1 MIILGGSEV
10 LQKSRWCEKGT
21 TFLVCHT
28 VNFRWYDRCGS
39 STLWLK
45 ILTYLPTNASTLK
58 SWNGNYSM
66 QHCISSLMQSPEKG
80 CAESKSE
87 TIAGHTY
94 HRQLIVHWPLAIPH
108 PPDVRSSHPPSSD
121 ICNSSL
127 KSGRKSA
134 ILGSSTVYLL
144 SKAKNNLCEY
154 FRMTAKV
161 ILFPLLAH
169 FVRYYM

>member
-1 MIILGGSEV
+1 MRERNNILGMSH
-10 LQKSRWCEKGT
+10 CEFPLIWQMRIEQTVIKDT
-21 TFLVCHT
+21 TYC
-28 VNFRWYDRCGS
+28 S
-39 STLWLK
+39 ST
-45 ILTYLPTNASTLK
+45 
-58 SWNGNYSM
+58 WNGNHSM

-121 ICNSSL
+121 ICNSNL
-127 KSGRKSA
+127 KSWRKGA

-144 SKAKNNLCEY
+144 SKTKINLCEY
-154 FRMTAKV
+154 FRMMTAEVFTFSQLCAILRV
-161 ILFPLLAH
+161 I
-169 FVRYYM
+169 

>member
-1 MIILGGSEV
+1 MRERNNILGMSH
-10 LQKSRWCEKGT
+10 CE
-21 TFLVCHT
+21 FPLIWQMRIEQT
-28 VNFRWYDRCGS
+28 VIKD
-39 STLWLK
+39 
-45 ILTYLPTNASTLK
+45 TYLPTTTASTLK

-121 ICNSSL
+121 ICNSNL
-127 KSGRKSA
+127 KSWRKGA

>member
-1 MIILGGSEV
+1 MRERNNILGMSH
-10 LQKSRWCEKGT
+10 CE
-21 TFLVCHT
+21 FPLIWQMRIEQT
-28 VNFRWYDRCGS
+28 VIKD
-39 STLWLK
+39 
-45 ILTYLPTNASTLK
+45 TYLPTNASTLK

-94 HRQLIVHWPLAIPH
+94 HRQLIVHWPLAISH

-121 ICNSSL
+121 ICNSNL
-127 KSGRKSA
+127 KSWRKSA

-144 SKAKNNLCEY
+144 SKTKINLCEY
-154 FRMTAKV
+154 FRMMTAEVFTFSQLCAILHV
-161 ILFPLLAH
+161 I
-169 FVRYYM
+169 

>member
-1 MIILGGSEV
+1 MIILGGTTE
-10 LQKSRWCEKGT
+10 KSVMRERNNILGMSHCE
-21 TFLVCHT
+21 FPLIWQMRIEHT
-28 VNFRWYDRCGS
+28 VIKD
-39 STLWLK
+39 
-45 ILTYLPTNASTLK
+45 TYLPTAAASTLK

-94 HRQLIVHWPLAIPH
+94 HRQLIVNWPLAIPH

-121 ICNSSL
+121 ICNSNL
-127 KSGRKSA
+127 KSWRKGA

-144 SKAKNNLCEY
+144 SKTKINLCEY
-154 FRMTAKV
+154 FRMMTAEVFTFSQLCAILHV
-161 ILFPLLAH
+161 I
-169 FVRYYM
+169 

>member
-1 MIILGGSEV
+1 MRERNNILGMSH
-10 LQKSRWCEKGT
+10 CE
-21 TFLVCHT
+21 FPLIWQMRIEQT
-28 VNFRWYDRCGS
+28 VIKD
-39 STLWLK
+39 
-45 ILTYLPTNASTLK
+45 TYLPTNASTLK

-121 ICNSSL
+121 ICNSNL
-127 KSGRKSA
+127 KSWRKGA
-134 ILGSSTVYLL
+134 TLGSSTAYLL
-144 SKAKNNLCEY
+144 SKTKINLCEY
-154 FRMTAKV
+154 FRMMTAEV
-161 ILFPLLAH
+161 FTFSQLCNLGCL
-169 FVRYYM
+169 V